1 MSLPP
6 GYCLTIQTT
15 GIINSPS
22 QQAHF
27 TRPFRSVLHSV
38 SQGLTPVPTHTCT
51 HQHTKAQTNPSE
63 IFNHARQLA
72 SPLPSFIILYLPACS
87 LGSSVVSAVF
97 PSFPFFCSSVQ
108 LFQRSP
114 HQPMARTY
122 SVQLSLIYFTF
133 LFCLSVFPLLC
144 FTLYYPPPPSTS
156 GSAFVRMLG
165 ENPLSSSILP
175 PSVLSLSLSLCLFIS
190 SNIFISLSS
199 PHAPALYSLP

>member
-27 TRPFRSVLHSV
+27 TRPCRSVLHSV

-63 IFNHARQLA
+63 IFNHASQLA

-108 LFQRSP
+108 LFQRSH

-133 LFCLSVFPLLC
+133 LFSLSVFPLLC
-144 FTLYYPPPPSTS
+144 FTLYYLPPPVPR
-156 GSAFVRMLG
+156 AVHLLG

-199 PHAPALYSLP
+199 PHAPALYSLT